1 MVGGR
6 NKVKN
11 VEEENIGGKV
21 KQLVPHDSSNE
32 IYGNRSNSNT
42 SESHQGNIKNSVS
55 SYKIFED
62 REHAARLLGER
73 LRAYFMKKHIPL
85 SKQRILV
92 LAIPRGGVITG
103 DVIAS
108 HLGLNLDVVVSRKIG
123 APWNP
128 ELAIGAVMHDG
139 TFYPNGDVIDRL
151 NIPQDYID
159 EQKALQIR
167 EIERRL
173 RKFRGIKEYL
183 NYDSMRDKTIILVDD
198 GIATGATV
206 FAAIKWII
214 KQKPKQII
222 IAVPVGPRDTIEKLR
237 REEGVDD
244 VVVLTIPPE
253 FWAVGQFYREFSQV
267 HDDTVAQIMEKYDQ
281 ENSQ

>member
-1 MVGGR
+1 MGR
-6 NKVKN
+6 GHQNSREEQSIGWKVKEIVSHN
-11 VEEENIGGKV
+11 
-21 KQLVPHDSSNE
+21 SSN
-32 IYGNRSNSNT
+32 GSNSNT
-42 SESHQGNIKNSVS
+42 SESKQRNIKNSIS

-73 LRAYFMKKHIPL
+73 LRAYFIKKHIPL

-108 HLGLNLDVVVSRKIG
+108 YFGVNLDVVVSRKIG
-123 APWNP
+123 SPWNP

-139 TFYPNGDVIDRL
+139 TFYPNEDVIDRL

-159 EQKALQIR
+159 DQIAVQIR

-173 RKFRGIKEYL
+173 RKFRGIDEYL
-183 NYDSMRDKTIILVDD
+183 IYDNMRDKIIILVDD
-198 GIATGATV
+198 GIATGATI

-222 IAVPVGPRDTIEKLR
+222 VAIPVGPRDTIEKLR
-237 REEGVDD
+237 REEGVND
-244 VVVLTIPPE
+244 VVVLNIPSE
-253 FWAVGQFYREFSQV
+253 FWAVGQFYRKFLQV
-267 HDDTVAQIMEKYDQ
+267 DDDTVTQIMEKYDI
-281 ENSQ
+281 ETRNRR

>member
-1 MVGGR
+1 MSHNSGS
-6 NKVKN
+6 
-11 VEEENIGGKV
+11 EFYEEN
-21 KQLVPHDSSNE
+21 N
-32 IYGNRSNSNT
+32 
-42 SESHQGNIKNSVS
+42 KNSVS
-55 SYKIFED
+55 SDKIFED
-62 REHAARLLGER
+62 REHAARLLGEK
-73 LRAYFMKKHIPL
+73 LRVYLMKKQIPL

-92 LAIPRGGVITG
+92 LAIPRGGIVTG

-108 HLGLNLDVVVSRKIG
+108 QLGVNLDVVVSRKIG

-139 TFYPNGDVIDRL
+139 TFYPNEDVIDRL
-151 NIPQDYID
+151 NPPQDYID

-173 RKFRGIKEYL
+173 KRFRESKEYS
-183 NYDSMRDKTIILVDD
+183 NYDSMRNKTIILVDD

-222 IAVPVGPRDTIEKLR
+222 VAVPVGPRDTIEKLR

-244 VVVLTIPPE
+244 VVVLTTPLE

-267 HDDTVAQIMEKYDQ
+267 DDNIVVQIMEKYDQ
-281 ENSQ
+281 KTHNKR